1 MISKGF
7 NFDAILLEVTKDTI
21 EDIVNIPFD
30 NLGKV
35 GKNVF
40 YCVPENLKSRI
51 EKHSQWQEEKEKEN
65 NNNKWKNEKK
75 KKNKR

>member
-7 NFDAILLEVTKDTI
+7 NFDAILLEVTKDAI
-21 EDIVNIPFD
+21 EDTANIPFD

-35 GKNVF
+35 GKKVF

-51 EKHSQWQEEKEKEN
+51 EKHTQ
-65 NNNKWKNEKK
+65 
-75 KKNKR
+75 